1 MNQSVL
7 VQKLEKKLVVVKR
20 EVTVSDDDGDGLSLV
35 VTRRVSE
42 KNANKKFK
50 LGLVWLVGG

>member
-20 EVTVSDDDGDGLSLV
+20 EVTVSDDDGDGLSSV
-35 VTRRVSE
+35 VTRRVE
-42 KNANKKFK
+42 
-50 LGLVWLVGG
+50 

>member
-50 LGLVWLVGG
+50 LGVVWLVGG

>member
-7 VQKLEKKLVVVKR
+7 VQKLEKKLEVVKR

>member
-1 MNQSVL
+1 VNQSVL